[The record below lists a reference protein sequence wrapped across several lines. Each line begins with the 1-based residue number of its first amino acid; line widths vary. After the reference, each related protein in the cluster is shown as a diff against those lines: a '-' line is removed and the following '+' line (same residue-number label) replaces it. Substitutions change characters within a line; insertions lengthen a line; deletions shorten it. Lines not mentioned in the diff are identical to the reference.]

1 MKQLVYILL
10 SLIFVV
16 SCTSNTIYKKPDD
29 LIPEDKMVD
38 LLVDLQLALGAKSIK
53 NIEGKKNI
61 DYMHL
66 VYEKYQIDSARFAES
81 NFYYMSDIDK
91 FNKILKKSKNKLQK
105 MKKEYNTLKKD
116 KDSVKNPSRRE
127 LREMQRPSISSKDT
141 TLVVN

>member
-105 MKKEYNTLKKD
+105 MKNEYKALKKN

>member
-1 MKQLVYILL
+1 MKQLFYILL
-10 SLIFVV
+10 VLIFIV
-16 SCTSNTIYKKPDD
+16 SCTSNTIYKKPKN
-29 LIPEDKMVD
+29 LIPEDEMVD

-53 NIEGKKNI
+53 NIKGKKNV

-66 VYEKYQIDSARFAES
+66 VYEKYQIDSTRFAES

-91 FNKILKKSKNKLQK
+91 FNKILKKTKNKLQK
-105 MKKEYNTLKKD
+105 MKEEYKTLKKD

-127 LREMQRPSISSKDT
+127 LRQRQDPSTSLKDT